1 MSGTVEALQA
11 TSNPLSWNM
20 GLNDNADLKA
30 SFKDLIIQLYEG
42 KFATGEDFAAAMDA
56 LY

>member
-1 MSGTVEALQA
+1 
-11 TSNPLSWNM
+11 M